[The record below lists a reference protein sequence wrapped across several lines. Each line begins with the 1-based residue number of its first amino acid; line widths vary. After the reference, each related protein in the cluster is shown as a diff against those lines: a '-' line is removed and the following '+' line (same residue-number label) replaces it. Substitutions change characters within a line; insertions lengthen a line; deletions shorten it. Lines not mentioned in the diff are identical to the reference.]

1 MPLPAAVTMATLPA
15 GALPFGS
22 TLLSLQRPLLSQG
35 GMLAQ
40 ARCVINRG
48 ERVPPDEP
56 ARVFTQP
63 RRRGFLRSSQQGS
76 EDGNMIVVRRVRTRL
91 GSGSG
96 GEDLVSLIRR
106 YPLITFFVLAYTL
119 SWWPWILYALD
130 LLPQPIVGFGPFLA
144 AIVVLAITRGKT
156 GVVGLLRRMV
166 RWRVGLR
173 WYAVALLLP
182 VAISLAAAVFNVL
195 LGAQAPS
202 SVELSGWVG
211 LFSTFFLL
219 LLVPGIGGA
228 WEEPGWRG
236 YALPR
241 LQVGRSAL
249 FASLILWIG
258 IVVWHLPLML
268 VGEIHWSDV
277 VFILGFV
284 IVFNWVFNN
293 ANGSVLILML
303 MHAMNNTISGSFFGP
318 MFSGVD
324 SVRQA
329 WLYAALWCAVA
340 IVVVVVYGPQ
350 HLSRKHRK
358 QEEPEQPEVSTA
370 SPRVV

>member
-1 MPLPAAVTMATLPA
+1 VGLE
-15 GALPFGS
+15 GK
-22 TLLSLQRPLLSQG
+22 
-35 GMLAQ
+35 
-40 ARCVINRG
+40 
-48 ERVPPDEP
+48 
-56 ARVFTQP
+56 
-63 RRRGFLRSSQQGS
+63 
-76 EDGNMIVVRRVRTRL
+76 
-91 GSGSG
+91 
-96 GEDLVSLIRR
+96 DLVSFIRR
-106 YPLITFFVLAYTL
+106 YPLITFFVLAYVL

-202 SVELSGWVG
+202 SVELGGWVG

-258 IVVWHLPLML
+258 IVVWHVPLFM

-277 VFILGFV
+277 VFMLGFV

-293 ANGSVLILML
+293 ADGSVLIIML
-303 MHAMNNTISGSFFGP
+303 MHAMNNTISGSFIGP

-358 QEEPEQPEVSTA
+358 QEEPVQPEMSTA

>member
-1 MPLPAAVTMATLPA
+1 M
-15 GALPFGS
+15 
-22 TLLSLQRPLLSQG
+22 
-35 GMLAQ
+35 
-40 ARCVINRG
+40 
-48 ERVPPDEP
+48 
-56 ARVFTQP
+56 
-63 RRRGFLRSSQQGS
+63 
-76 EDGNMIVVRRVRTRL
+76 
-91 GSGSG
+91 
-96 GEDLVSLIRR
+96 SLIRR
-106 YPLITFFVLAYTL
+106 YPLITFFVLAYVL

-130 LLPQPIVGFGPFLA
+130 LSPQPIVGFGPFLA
-144 AIVVLAITRGKT
+144 AIVVLAITRGKS

-182 VAISLAAAVFNVL
+182 VAISLSAAVFNVL

-202 SVELSGWVG
+202 SVELGGWVG

-293 ANGSVLILML
+293 ANGSVLIVML
-303 MHAMNNTISGSFFGP
+303 FHNTNNTFSNAFVGQ
-318 MFSGVD
+318 MFSGAD
-324 SVRQA
+324 SANQA
-329 WLYAALWCAVA
+329 WLRLALWGVAA
-340 IVVVVVYGPQ
+340 IVLVVVYGPK

-358 QEEPEQPEVSTA
+358 QEDPVEPKVPAA
-370 SPRVV
+370 SSRVV

>member
-1 MPLPAAVTMATLPA
+1 M
-15 GALPFGS
+15 
-22 TLLSLQRPLLSQG
+22 
-35 GMLAQ
+35 
-40 ARCVINRG
+40 
-48 ERVPPDEP
+48 
-56 ARVFTQP
+56 
-63 RRRGFLRSSQQGS
+63 
-76 EDGNMIVVRRVRTRL
+76 
-91 GSGSG
+91 
-96 GEDLVSLIRR
+96 SLIRR
-106 YPLITFFVLAYTL
+106 YPLITFFVLAYVL

-130 LLPQPIVGFGPFLA
+130 LLPLPIVGFGPFLA

-202 SVELSGWVG
+202 SVELGGWTG
-211 LFSTFFLL
+211 LFSTFLLL

-249 FASLILWIG
+249 FASLILWVG
-258 IVVWHLPLML
+258 IVIWHLPLMI
-268 VGEIHWSDV
+268 VGEVHWSDV
-277 VFILGFV
+277 MFLLGFV

-303 MHAMNNTISGSFFGP
+303 MHAMNNTISGSFFSP
-318 MFSGVD
+318 MFSGAG

-329 WLYAALWCAVA
+329 WLFAALWCAVA

-358 QEEPEQPEVSTA
+358 QEESVQPEVSTA